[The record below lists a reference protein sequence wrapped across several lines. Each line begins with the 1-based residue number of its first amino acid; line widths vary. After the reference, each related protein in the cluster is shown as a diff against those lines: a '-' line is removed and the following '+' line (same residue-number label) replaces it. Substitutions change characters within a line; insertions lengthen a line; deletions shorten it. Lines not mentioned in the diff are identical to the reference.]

1 MNVGAGNQYR
11 CILVKNKRDFL
22 KAYIK
27 KLLKEAY
34 ASLRHRSDRQVHLPP
49 LPNTSRIKTER

>member
-1 MNVGAGNQYR
+1 MSKDEWGADLADPEKLVLGAGNQYR
-11 CILVKNKRDFL
+11 CILVKNKRDFP

-34 ASLRHRSDRQVHLPP
+34 TNSLGKGRH
-49 LPNTSRIKTER
+49 I